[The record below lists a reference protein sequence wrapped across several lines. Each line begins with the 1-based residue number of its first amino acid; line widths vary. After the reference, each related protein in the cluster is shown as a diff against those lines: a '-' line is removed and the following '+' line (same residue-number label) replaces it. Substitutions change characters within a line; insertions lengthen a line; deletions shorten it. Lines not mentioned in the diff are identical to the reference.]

1 MTLETKGHRRL
12 FKEGFWIVLGQVMM
26 VTGSL
31 VGVRLLTELLSPSSY
46 GELALGL
53 TIATLVNQ
61 TILGPLGGGITR
73 FYAPAFEYGD
83 LSGYLNAAR
92 KLVSYAIGII
102 GLIAIFSTVG
112 LTLAGETK
120 WVTITIIALLFS
132 ALGGCNAILSGI
144 QSAARQ
150 RAIVALHQ
158 GGDPWLRSLVGA
170 GLLLWL
176 GATSAVAM
184 IGYAF
189 ASILVLCSQVFFF
202 QNIVTSNAAN
212 ISIEKNWKS
221 EIWGFSWP
229 IGIFGIFTWMQ
240 LTSDRWALQV
250 FSTTHEVG
258 NYAVLYQL
266 GFYPIS
272 LITGMAMQF
281 LVPIL
286 YQRAGDASDRTRNN
300 SVNKLSWY
308 LTWTTLGLTGL
319 IFVIALLFHAL
330 IFRIL
335 VAEEYHS
342 LSYLLPWMILAGGVF
357 ASGQSLA
364 SSLLAQM
371 KTREMMVATII
382 TALFG
387 VILNFVGAYWYGI
400 IGIVG
405 AGVLFSMLYFL
416 CMVVLVKGANK

>member
-1 MTLETKGHRRL
+1 MLNLKGHGRL
-12 FKEGFWIVLGQVMM
+12 FREGFWIVLGQVLM

-31 VGVRLLTELLSPSSY
+31 VGVRLLTELLSPRSY
-46 GELALGL
+46 GELALGM

-73 FYAPAFEYGD
+73 FYAPAIEYGD
-83 LSGYLNAAR
+83 LSGYLNAAK

-102 GLIAIFSTVG
+102 GLIVIFSTVG
-112 LTLAGETK
+112 LAFAGETK
-120 WVTITIIALLFS
+120 WITITIIALLFA

-144 QSAARQ
+144 QSAARH

-158 GGDPWLRSLVGA
+158 GGDSWLRSLVGA
-170 GLLLWL
+170 ALLFWL
-176 GATSAVAM
+176 GATSTVAM

-189 ASILVLCSQVFFF
+189 ATILVLGSQVFFF
-202 QNIVTSNAAN
+202 QNIVASNVVN
-212 ISIEKNWKS
+212 TSIEKNWRN

-272 LITGMAMQF
+272 LITGMATQF

-286 YQRAGDASDRTRNN
+286 YKRAGDASDRTRNN

-319 IFVIALLFHAL
+319 IFVVALLFHAL

-335 VAEEYHS
+335 VAEEYNS
-342 LSYLLPWMILAGGVF
+342 LSYLLPWMILAGGVL

-387 VILNFVGAYWYGI
+387 VVLNLVGAYWYGI
-400 IGIVG
+400 TGIVG
-405 AGVLFSMLYFL
+405 AGVLFSILYSL
-416 CMVVLVKGANK
+416 SMVVLVRGANK

>member
-1 MTLETKGHRRL
+1 MLNIKGLGRL

-46 GELALGL
+46 GELALGM

-61 TILGPLGGGITR
+61 TILGPLCGGITR
-73 FYAPAFEYGD
+73 FYAPAIEYGD

-92 KLVSYAIGII
+92 KLVLYAIGVI

-112 LTLAGETK
+112 MALSGKIK
-120 WVTITIIALLFS
+120 WVSITIIALLFA
-132 ALGGCNAILSGI
+132 ALGGCNAILSSI

-158 GGDPWLRSLVGA
+158 GSDSWLRSLVGA

-176 GATSAVAM
+176 GATSTVAM

-189 ASILVLCSQVFFF
+189 ATILVLGSQVFFF
-202 QNIVTSNAAN
+202 RNIIVSITVNTN
-212 ISIEKNWKS
+212 IEKNWKS

-229 IGIFGIFTWMQ
+229 SGIWGIFTWMQ
-240 LTSDRWALQV
+240 LTSDRWSLQI
-250 FSTTHEVG
+250 FSTMHEVG
-258 NYAVLYQL
+258 SYAVLYQL

-272 LITGMAMQF
+272 MITGMVMQF

-300 SVNKLSWY
+300 GVNKLSWY
-308 LTWTTLGLTGL
+308 LTWTTLGLTCF
-319 IFVIALLFHAL
+319 IFMATLLFHAL

-335 VAEEYHS
+335 VAEEYNS
-342 LSYLLPWMILAGGVF
+342 FSYLLPWMILAGGVF

-371 KTREMMVATII
+371 KTREMMTVTIV

-387 VILNFVGAYWYGI
+387 VMLNFAGSYWYGI
-400 IGIVG
+400 VGIVG
-405 AGVLFSMLYFL
+405 AGVLFSILYFL
-416 CMVVLVKGANK
+416 CIVVLVKEANK

>member
-1 MTLETKGHRRL
+1 
-12 FKEGFWIVLGQVMM
+12 M
-26 VTGSL
+26 VAGSL

-46 GELALGL
+46 GELALGM

-61 TILGPLGGGITR
+61 TILGPLSGGITR
-73 FYAPAFEYGD
+73 FYAPAIERGD
-83 LSGYLNAAR
+83 LAGYLNAAK
-92 KLVSYAIGII
+92 KLVSYAIG
-102 GLIAIFSTVG
+102 LIVLVAIVSAVG
-112 LTLAGETK
+112 LTIAGETK
-120 WVTITIIALLFS
+120 WVAITGIALLFA
-132 ALGGCNAILSGI
+132 ALGGCNAVLSGI

-158 GGDPWLRSLVGA
+158 GGDPWLRSLISV

-176 GATSAVAM
+176 GATSTVAM
-184 IGYAF
+184 VGYAI
-189 ASILVLCSQVFFF
+189 AATIILGSQIFFV
-202 QNIVTSNAAN
+202 QNIIIGSSVNA
-212 ISIEKNWKS
+212 SGEKNWDR
-221 EIWGFSWP
+221 EIWKFSWP

-272 LITGMAMQF
+272 LITGMVMQF

-286 YQRAGDASDRTRNN
+286 YQRAGDAGDSTRNN
-300 SVNKLSWY
+300 GVNKLSWY

-319 IFVIALLFHAL
+319 IFGVALLFHAL

-335 VAEEYHS
+335 VAQEYNA
-342 LSYLLPWMILAGGVF
+342 LSYLLPWMILAGGIF

-371 KTREMMVATII
+371 KTREMMVATIA
-382 TALFG
+382 TAVLG

-400 IGIVG
+400 IGLVG
-405 AGVLFSMLYFL
+405 AGVIFSMLYL
-416 CMVVLVKGANK
+416 VCIVVLVKGANK